1 MYQLWFERP
10 LPVKYQSLLDNV
22 AVVVG
27 AGGLQSGAIRST
39 LSGVEAIIASS
50 RIRYDGAF
58 MDQVPTLKVISRT
71 GIGIDNISI
80 PDATAHG
87 IAICNTPDVPSAS
100 TAEHAILL
108 MLAVLRRLNR
118 WENVLKTA
126 ERPDFFNEYQGQQA
140 EGLRLGV
147 VGLGRIGGR
156 VAKVGQALGMDVVGY
171 DPFLSAEGAA
181 QLGIMLTPSLDF
193 LLSSADV
200 VSLHLPISSETR
212 GMMNAERF
220 ALMKPASILVNTAR
234 GTLVDEAALL
244 AALESGHLAG
254 AGLDVFDPEPPS
266 PDNPLL
272 HRNEVIATPHIGG
285 VTMASK
291 DRLWRE
297 AITQAL
303 QVLAGE
309 KPLSIVNPEV
319 WPLRQRS

>member
-171 DPFLSAEGAA
+171 DPFLSAEGVA
-181 QLGIMLTPSLDF
+181 QLGIMLTSSLDL

-244 AALESGHLAG
+244 ALESGHLAG

-309 KPLSIVNPEV
+309 KPPSIVNPEV
-319 WPLRQRS
+319 WPLHQRS